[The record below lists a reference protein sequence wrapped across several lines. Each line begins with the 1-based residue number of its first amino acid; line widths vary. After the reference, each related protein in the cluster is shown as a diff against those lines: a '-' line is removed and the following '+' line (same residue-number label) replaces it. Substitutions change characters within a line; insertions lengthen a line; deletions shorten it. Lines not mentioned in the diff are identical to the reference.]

1 MAQSTIL
8 VAILVATLLISIL
21 AYCSAENVYCVTPT
35 ITSCSSCPH
44 NSANCTTLIQY
55 AQEAKLYFTSNT
67 TMVFLPR
74 DHALDVNITV
84 SHVAKLTMRGESSLD
99 KKATV
104 VCSGPVGLSFTSM
117 VEFKIHSLAFTY
129 CKRRYPISLFWTFV
143 ALHLQSTQYAE
154 LANCSFHDNLGTA
167 LVVKNTN
174 IILSGN
180 TDFTHNTPCGIVT
193 RNDDIMTAGGIMAL
207 DSNLTFTGSTTF
219 LDSNVSCSVPLYG
232 LFGGGAIYTSG
243 STLLSFNGINNFI
256 NNSADYG
263 GAICTSGNTVLNFS
277 GTNNFINNS
286 VKNGFGGAIYTSE
299 LYTSDN
305 SVLSLSGINNFINNS
320 ADYGSGGAIYADAN
334 AVLSFSGTTNF
345 INNWGYVGQGGG
357 AIHTEGNNV
366 LSFNGTNNF
375 INNTADTHGGAI
387 FAGNTML
394 NFSGRT
400 NFINNSAEGSHG
412 GGAIYA
418 DTNSTVTFIETIYF
432 INNGYI
438 GGGDTL
444 DGYTNGG
451 GVYLGFKSS
460 FSILPHTTV
469 YWENNHAM
477 RGGAIYVA
485 DISPL
490 SYCTVLAPQEECF
503 FQLPGQNLSNGIDV
517 RLVFKDNS
525 AQIAGS
531 VLFGGTIDNCKLTHG
546 LDSYSSG
553 KVFDMLVH
561 NNDTDYNTTSNIS
574 SDPLL
579 ICQCEND
586 HPDCSKTWF
595 AFPRSVYPGE
605 IFQIPVVVIG
615 QRNGVIPSGV
625 ISTIDQTL
633 SPGYLPHSQRLQD
646 ANNTCTLLSY
656 TVLSLSQYVR
666 IDLHADD
673 TPCDFDNFIL
683 QIIVSLNQTC
693 PPGFNISESAKSCIC
708 EPRLAQ
714 YTHQCSITNGVRQ
727 ITRDSGKQFWI

>member
-1 MAQSTIL
+1 
-8 VAILVATLLISIL
+8 
-21 AYCSAENVYCVTPT
+21 
-35 ITSCSSCPH
+35 
-44 NSANCTTLIQY
+44 
-55 AQEAKLYFTSNT
+55 
-67 TMVFLPR
+67 MVFLPG

-84 SHVAKLTMRGESSLD
+84 SHVDKLTMWGESSLD

-243 STLLSFNGINNFI
+243 NTVLIFTGINNFI

-299 LYTSDN
+299 LYTSGN

-320 ADYGSGGAIYADAN
+320 ADYGSGGATYADAN

-451 GVYLGFKSS
+451 GVYLGFKST

-469 YWENNHAM
+469 YWENNHAS

-490 SYCTVLAPQEECF
+490 SYCTSIAPQEECF
-503 FQLPGQNLSNGIDV
+503 FQLPGQNLSSGIDV

-579 ICQCEND
+579 IC
-586 HPDCSKTWF
+586 
-595 AFPRSVYPGE
+595 R
-605 IFQIPVVVIG
+605 
-615 QRNGVIPSGV
+615 
-625 ISTIDQTL
+625 
-633 SPGYLPHSQRLQD
+633 
-646 ANNTCTLLSY
+646 
-656 TVLSLSQYVR
+656 
-666 IDLHADD
+666 
-673 TPCDFDNFIL
+673 
-683 QIIVSLNQTC
+683 
-693 PPGFNISESAKSCIC
+693 
-708 EPRLAQ
+708 
-714 YTHQCSITNGVRQ
+714 
-727 ITRDSGKQFWI
+727 